1 MDCSRSS
8 RQTSASSRGAFKRLG
23 ADAAKMAVAAGS
35 VVERFDVV
43 EDIGARQIPSLVDA
57 LLDAFLLQAA
67 EEGLG
72 NGIVPAVASPAH
84 ARLEVVGCAESPEVV
99 ASILA
104 ALVAVDHHALLRL
117 ATPHGHQQGI

>member
-1 MDCSRSS
+1 
-8 RQTSASSRGAFKRLG
+8 
-23 ADAAKMAVAAGS
+23 MAVAAGS

-84 ARLEVVGCAESPEVV
+84 ARLKVVGCAESPEVV

-104 ALVAVDHHALLRL
+104 ALVAVDHRALLRL

>member
-72 NGIVPAVASPAH
+72 RASSISSTVIRAVRLGLALNCEGTAGSSQRSCVAVPATPT
-84 ARLEVVGCAESPEVV
+84 AR
-99 ASILA
+99 
-104 ALVAVDHHALLRL
+104 R
-117 ATPHGHQQGI
+117 T